1 LMPGSTLRRLSGLL
15 PAGADLYAMSGAIP
29 PYRLPAF
36 AVDHYPV
43 ATDLPTGHLRGG
55 ADGYTAF
62 FTECFIDELARAAGS
77 EPMSYRIGMLGG
89 DPRLARCLTTASAL
103 GGWGG
108 GVDGSGQGIACH
120 VMAGS
125 AIAVLAEAHVEEGAR
140 IVVDRLVAAV
150 DAGRAINP
158 DVVRQQIEGGLVFG
172 TALATGT
179 AASYRDGLATRRM
192 YGDLALPILATAP
205 EITVELIASSGD
217 PGGVSDL
224 GVPAVAPAIANALR
238 AATGERRRR
247 LPVRSAP

>member
-1 LMPGSTLRRLSGLL
+1 MPGSTLRRLSGLL

-150 DAGRAINP
+150 DAGRAV
-158 DVVRQQIEGGLVFG
+158 DAR
-172 TALATGT
+172 
-179 AASYRDGLATRRM
+179 YD
-192 YGDLALPILATAP
+192 
-205 EITVELIASSGD
+205 
-217 PGGVSDL
+217 GVST
-224 GVPAVAPAIANALR
+224 
-238 AATGERRRR
+238 TG
-247 LPVRSAP
+247 L

>member
-1 LMPGSTLRRLSGLL
+1 
-15 PAGADLYAMSGAIP
+15 
-29 PYRLPAF
+29 
-36 AVDHYPV
+36 
-43 ATDLPTGHLRGG
+43 
-55 ADGYTAF
+55 
-62 FTECFIDELARAAGS
+62 
-77 EPMSYRIGMLGG
+77 
-89 DPRLARCLTTASAL
+89 
-103 GGWGG
+103 

-192 YGDLALPILATAP
+192 YGDL
-205 EITVELIASSGD
+205 
-217 PGGVSDL
+217 
-224 GVPAVAPAIANALR
+224 
-238 AATGERRRR
+238 
-247 LPVRSAP
+247 